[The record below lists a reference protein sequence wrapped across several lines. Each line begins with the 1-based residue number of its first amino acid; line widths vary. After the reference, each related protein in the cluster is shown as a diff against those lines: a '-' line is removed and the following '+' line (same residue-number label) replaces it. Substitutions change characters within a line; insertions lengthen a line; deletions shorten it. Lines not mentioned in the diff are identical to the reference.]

1 MEEIVKNMQF
11 PLREKDEFYSFRKI
25 FQYYKKN
32 YREIVESM
40 LKNMSEENRKV
51 FIDML
56 QSKIVDPNE
65 TIVRKIVKVVKKK
78 DDM

>member
-1 MEEIVKNMQF
+1 MQF